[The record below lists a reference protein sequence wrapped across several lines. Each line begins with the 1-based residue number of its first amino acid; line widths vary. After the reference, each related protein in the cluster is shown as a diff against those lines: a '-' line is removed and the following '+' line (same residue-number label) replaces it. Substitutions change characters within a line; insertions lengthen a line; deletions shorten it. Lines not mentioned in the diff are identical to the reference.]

1 MPRVGKPELK
11 REILEAGLHCFAKR
25 GYHAATMDEIA
36 LAAGVSK
43 GAIYW
48 HFKDKE
54 ELFLSIM
61 RERGKALEDAGA
73 AAIQGCEQD
82 SWQPDSVLKAIMAAI
97 FRFYAA
103 NREFASLV
111 GLLRSGKDAPFGEAL
126 FQELVEFYRRSRAQF
141 VPLFE
146 YGIEQGHFAE
156 VPPNTMAAWVLG
168 TIDGIVMQ
176 WVIDPDELDLN
187 QIAETVSE
195 QFVRALRK
203 PA

>member
-1 MPRVGKPELK
+1 MPRVGKPDLK
-11 REILEAGLHCFAKR
+11 REILEAGLHCFARR
-25 GYHAATMDEIA
+25 GFHAATMDEIA
-36 LAAGVSK
+36 VAAGVSK

-73 AAIQGCEQD
+73 AAIVGFDPEPQR
-82 SWQPDSVLKAIMAAI
+82 PDELLKAIMAAI

-111 GLLRSGKDAPFGEAL
+111 GLLKSGKDAPFGETL
-126 FQELVEFYRRSRAQF
+126 FQELVEFYRRARAQF

-146 YGIEQGHFAE
+146 YGIERGYFAE
-156 VPPNTMAAWVLG
+156 SPPNTLAAWVLA
-168 TIDGIVMQ
+168 TIDGLVMQ
-176 WVIDPDELDLN
+176 WVIDPDALDLD
-187 QIAETVSE
+187 QISETVSE

-203 PA
+203 TA